1 MSHTS
6 ARLHVGTLFRATRAV
21 VPTCILFTLA
31 CASHGLPGLH
41 GYSIVVEEKDPQ
53 SVELARALREH
64 GVKVKAHVK
73 GGSGHA
79 AALIYFTFRDSDASS
94 PETTWLHLRLA
105 DTRSGVILRASAIP
119 LDSATA
125 TPRAR
130 AEAAVRALLAP

>member
-1 MSHTS
+1 M
-6 ARLHVGTLFRATRAV
+6 VGGALGWGAAHRPVRPHALVLLVAV
-21 VPTCILFTLA
+21 G

-41 GYSIVVEEKDPQ
+41 GYSILVEEKDPQ

-64 GVKVKAHVK
+64 GVKVKSHLK
-73 GGSGHA
+73 GGSGRT
-79 AALIYFTFRDSDASS
+79 AALIYFTFSDPDAPD

-105 DTRSGVILRASAIP
+105 DTRSGVIVRSSAIP

-125 TPRAR
+125 TPRTR